1 MLHKTYLGLPGPT
14 PVPERVQRA
23 MQQPMINHRG
33 PVFKE
38 IFQDVVTGMKA
49 VFNTTTADI
58 LTYPSS
64 GTGVMEAGIVNLFSP
79 GDCVLVLSVG
89 NFGDRLAEIATSYG
103 LNVEKV
109 SVADGQAINLQ
120 DLQVRLA
127 TDVEHKIKGILFTHN
142 ETSTGVTNDVKAV
155 MQVCKNHPAIKMI
168 DTVSA
173 LGAVELKMD
182 EWGVDVAVSGSQKAL
197 MLPPGLAFVAF
208 GPRAWEAYKTSTLP
222 KYYWDAGKVK
232 KSLEKRETPY
242 TPPVSLFYGAQEA
255 LKMIAEEGLEN
266 IYARHEFLKKMVH
279 SAVTAM
285 GLELLADPQYASTV
299 VTSVKM
305 PVGINAKDVQVKMRD
320 VYGITIAG
328 GQKHLEGKILRL
340 AHLGYVTAS
349 DMLVMLG
356 FLEVVLQQLGHK
368 FTFGAGI
375 QAAQKII
382 LEANNE

>member
-120 DLQVRLA
+120 YLQVRLA
-127 TDVEHKIKGILFTHN
+127 TDVEHKIKGI
-142 ETSTGVTNDVKAV
+142 D
-155 MQVCKNHPAIKMI
+155 
-168 DTVSA
+168 
-173 LGAVELKMD
+173 
-182 EWGVDVAVSGSQKAL
+182 
-197 MLPPGLAFVAF
+197 
-208 GPRAWEAYKTSTLP
+208 R
-222 KYYWDAGKVK
+222 
-232 KSLEKRETPY
+232 KS
-242 TPPVSLFYGAQEA
+242 
-255 LKMIAEEGLEN
+255 
-266 IYARHEFLKKMVH
+266 
-279 SAVTAM
+279 
-285 GLELLADPQYASTV
+285 V
-299 VTSVKM
+299 V
-305 PVGINAKDVQVKMRD
+305 
-320 VYGITIAG
+320 
-328 GQKHLEGKILRL
+328 
-340 AHLGYVTAS
+340 
-349 DMLVMLG
+349 
-356 FLEVVLQQLGHK
+356 
-368 FTFGAGI
+368 
-375 QAAQKII
+375 
-382 LEANNE
+382 